1 MLGGKP
7 TARARW
13 LALQAGVLTALTGR
27 HRYLSTGCL
36 HGDHLYCNAMTGM
49 AGAKR
54 PGRCKGCD
62 DGRCICP
69 CHRDAFAAPD
79 ASTRQEG

>member
-1 MLGGKP
+1 MLGSRP

-27 HRYLSTGCL
+27 HRYLSTGCA
-36 HGDHLYCNAMTGM
+36 HSDHLYCNSMTGM

-62 DGRCICP
+62 AHCICP
-69 CHRDAFAAPD
+69 CHRDAFAEPD
-79 ASTRQEG
+79 RPEGGTT